1 MLSMTDRNI
10 MADKIKTG
18 IFGGAFNPVH
28 NGHLNLA
35 QKYLEVLNL
44 DRIIFIPTA
53 SPPHKTDRFLA
64 AGEDRLNML
73 SLAISGC
80 DRFEISD
87 IEFQRQGK
95 SYTYDTLCL
104 LKEKYP
110 DDDFFLIIGAD
121 QFLAFNLWYRY
132 RDILDMVSLCTAAR
146 EKGDQRQSI
155 IDFSNNLDGL
165 RKDSFHIL
173 NSDAVEISSSQIRGK
188 IKKGE
193 DVSSLIPEKVYN
205 YIVEKELYSV

>member
-1 MLSMTDRNI
+1 

-35 QKYLEVLNL
+35 KKYLEVLNL

-53 SPPHKTDRFLA
+53 LPPHKTDRFLA
-64 AGEDRLNML
+64 SKEDRFNML
-73 SLAISGC
+73 ELAISDW
-80 DRFEISD
+80 DRLEISD

-110 DDDFFLIIGAD
+110 NDDFFLIIGAD
-121 QFLAFNLWYRY
+121 QFLTFNLWYRY

-146 EKGDQRQSI
+146 EKGEQRLEI
-155 IDFSNNLDGL
+155 IEFSNSLDGL
-165 RKDSFHIL
+165 DKDKFHLL
-173 NSDAVEISSSQIRGK
+173 NSDAVEVSSSQIREK
-188 IKKGE
+188 IKKDE
-193 DVSSLIPEKVYN
+193 DVSSLMPKKVYN
-205 YIVEKELYSV
+205 YIVEKGLYSV

>member
-1 MLSMTDRNI
+1 

-18 IFGGAFNPVH
+18 IFGGAFNPIH

-35 QKYLEVLNL
+35 KKYLAVLNL

-53 SPPHKTDRFLA
+53 LPPHKTDRFLA
-64 AGEDRLNML
+64 SKEDRFNML
-73 SLAISGC
+73 ELAISDC
-80 DRFEISD
+80 EEFEISD

-104 LKEKYP
+104 LREKYP
-110 DDDFFLIIGAD
+110 NDDFYLIIGAD
-121 QFLAFNLWYRY
+121 QFLTFNLWYRY
-132 RDILDMVSLCTAAR
+132 RDILDIASICTAAR
-146 EKGDQRQSI
+146 ENGNQREKI
-155 IDFSNNLDGL
+155 IDFSNKLDGL
-165 RKDSFHIL
+165 DKNRFHLL
-173 NSDAVEISSSQIRGK
+173 NSDAVEVSSSQVREK

-205 YIVEKELYSV
+205 YIVEKGLYSV

>member
-1 MLSMTDRNI
+1 

-18 IFGGAFNPVH
+18 IFGGAFNPIH

-35 QKYLEVLNL
+35 KKYLAVLNL

-53 SPPHKTDRFLA
+53 LPPHKTDRFLA
-64 AGEDRLNML
+64 SKEDRFNML
-73 SLAISGC
+73 ELAISDC
-80 DRFEISD
+80 EEFEISD

-104 LKEKYP
+104 LREKYP
-110 DDDFFLIIGAD
+110 NDDFYLIIGAD
-121 QFLAFNLWYRY
+121 QFLTFNLWYRY
-132 RDILDMVSLCTAAR
+132 RDILDIASICTAAR
-146 EKGDQRQSI
+146 ENGNQREKI
-155 IDFSNNLDGL
+155 IYFSNKLDGL
-165 RKDSFHIL
+165 DKNRFHLL
-173 NSDAVEISSSQIRGK
+173 NSDAVEVSSSQVREK

-205 YIVEKELYSV
+205 YIVEKGLYSV

>member
-1 MLSMTDRNI
+1 

-18 IFGGAFNPVH
+18 IFGGAFNPIH

-35 QKYLEVLNL
+35 KKYLEVLNL

-53 SPPHKTDRFLA
+53 LPPHKTDRFLVSK
-64 AGEDRLNML
+64 EDRFNML
-73 SLAISGC
+73 ELAISDC
-80 DRFEISD
+80 EEFEISD

-104 LKEKYP
+104 LREKYP
-110 DDDFFLIIGAD
+110 NDDFYLIIGAD
-121 QFLAFNLWYRY
+121 QFLTFNLWYRY
-132 RDILDMVSLCTAAR
+132 RDILDIASICTAAR
-146 EKGDQRQSI
+146 ENGNQREKI
-155 IDFSNNLDGL
+155 IDFSNKLDGL
-165 RKDSFHIL
+165 DKNRFHLL
-173 NSDAVEISSSQIRGK
+173 NSDAVEVSSSQVREK

-205 YIVEKELYSV
+205 YIVEKGLYSV

>member
-1 MLSMTDRNI
+1 

-18 IFGGAFNPVH
+18 IFGGAFNPIH

-35 QKYLEVLNL
+35 KKYLEVLNL

-53 SPPHKTDRFLA
+53 LPPHKTDRFLA
-64 AGEDRLNML
+64 SKEDRFNML
-73 SLAISGC
+73 ELAISDC
-80 DRFEISD
+80 EEFEISD

-104 LKEKYP
+104 LREKYP
-110 DDDFFLIIGAD
+110 NDDFYLIIGAD
-121 QFLAFNLWYRY
+121 QFLTFNLWYRY
-132 RDILDMVSLCTAAR
+132 RDILDIASICTAAR
-146 EKGDQRQSI
+146 ENGNQREKI
-155 IDFSNNLDGL
+155 IDFSNKLDGL
-165 RKDSFHIL
+165 DKNRFHLL
-173 NSDAVEISSSQIRGK
+173 NSDAVEVSSSQVREK

-205 YIVEKELYSV
+205 YIVEKGLYSV

>member
-1 MLSMTDRNI
+1 

-18 IFGGAFNPVH
+18 IFGGAFNPIH

-35 QKYLEVLNL
+35 KKYLEVLNL

-53 SPPHKTDRFLA
+53 LPPHKTDRFLESK
-64 AGEDRLNML
+64 EDRFNML
-73 SLAISGC
+73 ELAISDC
-80 DRFEISD
+80 EEFEISD

-104 LKEKYP
+104 LREKYP
-110 DDDFFLIIGAD
+110 NDDFYLIIGAD
-121 QFLAFNLWYRY
+121 QFLTFNLWYRY
-132 RDILDMVSLCTAAR
+132 RDILDIASICTAAR
-146 EKGDQRQSI
+146 ENGNQREKI
-155 IDFSNNLDGL
+155 IDFSNKLDGL
-165 RKDSFHIL
+165 DKNRFHLL
-173 NSDAVEISSSQIRGK
+173 NSDAVEVSSSQVREK

-205 YIVEKELYSV
+205 YIVEKGLYSV

>member
-1 MLSMTDRNI
+1 

-18 IFGGAFNPVH
+18 IFGGAFNPIH

-35 QKYLEVLNL
+35 KKYLEVLNL

-53 SPPHKTDRFLA
+53 LPPHKTDRFLA
-64 AGEDRLNML
+64 SKEDRFNML
-73 SLAISGC
+73 ELAISDC
-80 DRFEISD
+80 EEFEISD

-104 LKEKYP
+104 LREKYP
-110 DDDFFLIIGAD
+110 NDDFYLIIGAD
-121 QFLAFNLWYRY
+121 QFLTFNLWYRY
-132 RDILDMVSLCTAAR
+132 RDILDIASICTAAR
-146 EKGDQRQSI
+146 ENGNQREKI
-155 IDFSNNLDGL
+155 IDFSNKLDGL
-165 RKDSFHIL
+165 DKNRFHLL
-173 NSDAVEISSSQIRGK
+173 NSDAVEVSSSQIREK

-205 YIVEKELYSV
+205 YIVEKGLYSV

>member
-1 MLSMTDRNI
+1 ME
-10 MADKIKTG
+10 DKIKTG

-35 QKYLEVLNL
+35 KKYLEVLSL

-53 SPPHKTDRFLA
+53 LPPHKTDRFLA
-64 AGEDRLNML
+64 SKEDRFNML
-73 SLAISGC
+73 NLAISDC
-80 DRFEISD
+80 DSFEISD

-95 SYTYDTLCL
+95 SYTYDTLCQ
-104 LKEKYP
+104 LKEIYP
-110 DDDFFLIIGAD
+110 NDDFFLIIGAD

-132 RDILDMVSLCTAAR
+132 RDILDMVSLCTATR
-146 EKGDQRQSI
+146 ENGEQRQKI

-165 RKDSFHIL
+165 EKDKFHLL
-173 NSDAVEISSSQIRGK
+173 NSNAVEVSSSQVREK

-193 DVSSLIPEKVYN
+193 EVSSLIPKKVYN
-205 YIVEKELYSV
+205 YIVEKGLYSV

>member
-1 MLSMTDRNI
+1 

-18 IFGGAFNPVH
+18 IFGGAFNPIH

-35 QKYLEVLNL
+35 KKYLEVLNL

-53 SPPHKTDRFLA
+53 LPPHKTDRFLA
-64 AGEDRLNML
+64 SKEDRFNML
-73 SLAISGC
+73 ELAISDC
-80 DRFEISD
+80 DRLEISD

-104 LKEKYP
+104 LREKYP
-110 DDDFFLIIGAD
+110 NDDFYLIIGAD
-121 QFLAFNLWYRY
+121 QFLTFNLWYRY
-132 RDILDMVSLCTAAR
+132 RDILDIASICTAAR
-146 EKGDQRQSI
+146 ENGNQREKI
-155 IDFSNNLDGL
+155 IDFSNKLDGL
-165 RKDSFHIL
+165 DKNRFHLL
-173 NSDAVEISSSQIRGK
+173 NSDAIEVSSSQVREK

-205 YIVEKELYSV
+205 YIVEKGLYSV

>member
-1 MLSMTDRNI
+1 MTDRNI

-18 IFGGAFNPVH
+18 IFGGAFNPIH

-35 QKYLEVLNL
+35 KKYLEVLNL

-53 SPPHKTDRFLA
+53 LPPHKTDRLLA
-64 AGEDRLNML
+64 SKEDRFNML
-73 SLAISGC
+73 DLAISDC
-80 DRFEISD
+80 EEFEISD

-104 LKEKYP
+104 LREKYP
-110 DDDFFLIIGAD
+110 NDDFFLIIGAD
-121 QFLAFNLWYRY
+121 QFLTFNLWYRY
-132 RDILDMVSLCTAAR
+132 RDILDMASICTAAR
-146 EKGDQRQSI
+146 ENGNQREKI
-155 IDFSNNLDGL
+155 IDFSNKLDGL
-165 RKDSFHIL
+165 DKNKFHLL
-173 NSDAVEISSSQIRGK
+173 NSNAVEVSSSQVREK

-205 YIVEKELYSV
+205 YIVEKGLYSV